1 MVNDTNIDT
10 GGVEPVYVSS
20 ISYGRMGVLS
30 IETNELTETART
42 ILNESFSKLFV
53 NGESTL
59 TQEERNFLD
68 GADFNLYL
76 IGGNGVTAVQSFQG
90 YQSFVNHVAKGT
102 FSKSQPGVPIF
113 CSYSYL
119 NDNSQVKTTF
129 KYDIRKPPVYVRMVH
144 DNIVSSGRNKNVD
157 LRLNF
162 YSSRS
167 QTNMIAPPSIKFV
180 IEKKLKKG
188 VKGGGPT
195 SNSWNYTE
203 TTEQITLKN
212 AGLNTGMSIPNQ
224 PLTRVEGV
232 CVPRGRFP
240 CEFVSNYTEN
250 YTYRLLPSNNNTF
263 IIID

>member
-90 YQSFVNHVAKGT
+90 YQSSVNHVAKGT

-113 CSYSYL
+113 
-119 NDNSQVKTTF
+119 
-129 KYDIRKPPVYVRMVH
+129 
-144 DNIVSSGRNKNVD
+144 
-157 LRLNF
+157 
-162 YSSRS
+162 
-167 QTNMIAPPSIKFV
+167 
-180 IEKKLKKG
+180 
-188 VKGGGPT
+188 
-195 SNSWNYTE
+195 
-203 TTEQITLKN
+203 
-212 AGLNTGMSIPNQ
+212 
-224 PLTRVEGV
+224 
-232 CVPRGRFP
+232 
-240 CEFVSNYTEN
+240 
-250 YTYRLLPSNNNTF
+250 
-263 IIID
+263 